1 MAWLLEQ
8 LFEVMDIMLCRE
20 EGVTQGLKKC
30 KFPRK
35 LVEISHGLQVEDD
48 RPFMKP
54 QKEFVFL
61 KRCTQEP

>member
-1 MAWLLEQ
+1 
-8 LFEVMDIMLCRE
+8 MDIMLCRE